1 MQREGRTI
9 DRLKVFVGE
18 LIAFGVFILF
28 LRIDNIFGTLLMIFG
43 IGGVWYLFDKSDRLR
58 TQMSSLL
65 RKEKTFSSI
74 LALLLLVAL
83 PLPLRDAPYLVHLC
97 MLSGI
102 YVMLATGLNY
112 QLGSTNIV
120 NFATAA
126 AFGVGAYTSALL
138 SVNLGINF
146 WLLIFIAGGAS
157 GLMGLILGLPTLKTK
172 DYYLSLVTLAF
183 GLIIYLLLNNLE
195 FTGGPNGISNIPAPV
210 IFGHSF
216 RQEFEIFGISFPYH
230 TNFYYLV
237 LFFSL
242 IYTVIAKRL
251 HASRTGLAW
260 NAIRENEI
268 AAQCSGIDTVNY
280 KILSFCINCFL
291 DGMTGAVYA
300 HYVSFISP
308 ENFQFMVSLVVV
320 TMVIFGGM
328 DNVVGVVIGAIA
340 LTLFPEKFRIF
351 ADYRMIMYGSIVIL
365 ALVFRPKGLFPE
377 KIRRYNE

>member
-1 MQREGRTI
+1 MERTRRTI

-18 LIAFGVFILF
+18 LIVFGVFILF

-43 IGGVWYLFDKSDRLR
+43 IGGVWYLFDKSDRLH
-58 TQMSSLL
+58 THLSSLL
-65 RKEKTFSSI
+65 RKEKKFSSI
-74 LALLLLVAL
+74 LALLFLVVL
-83 PLPLRDAPYLVHLC
+83 PLPLQDVPYLIHLC

-138 SVNLGINF
+138 SVKLGVNF
-146 WLLIFIAGGAS
+146 WLLILIAGGAS

-183 GLIIYLLLNNLE
+183 GLIIYLLLNNFE
-195 FTGGPNGISNIPAPV
+195 WTGGPNGISGIPAPV

-216 RQEFEIFGISFPYH
+216 RQDVEIFGISFPYH

-242 IYTVIAKRL
+242 IYTLIAKRL
-251 HASRTGLAW
+251 HESRTGLAW

-291 DGMTGAVYA
+291 DGMTGAIYA
-300 HYVSFISP
+300 HYISFISP
-308 ENFQFMVSLVVV
+308 ENFQFTVSLVVV

-328 DNVVGVVIGAIA
+328 DNVLGVVIGAIA

-351 ADYRMIMYGSIVIL
+351 ADYRMIMYGVIVIL

-377 KIRRYNE
+377 KIRTYIG